1 MKEIDKLNNEAH
13 AVEINELE
21 QVGDVIIDQSIF
33 TSISSHICHAPSS
46 RRPSPGQDT
55 GTVCA

>member
-13 AVEINELE
+13 DVAIIELE

-33 TSISSHICHAPSS
+33 TSISSHICHAPSY
-46 RRPSPGQDT
+46 RRPRDSL
-55 GTVCA
+55 CLSRL